1 MRILHL
7 LYESKGDF
15 FGTGGVGTRAYEI
28 YKCLQE
34 RHDITFLCKKY
45 QGASDGEIDGIR
57 HIFAGTESR
66 SLTKTLLSYAYH
78 ASQFVKRHGHEYDIV
93 VEEFSPAI
101 PTFYQFFIRKP
112 VILQVQGYTGR
123 LYFRKYNLFY
133 AVVLSLLELLKPGF
147 YDNFIFVN
155 PEMTKK
161 SSFKRAKHIAVIP
174 NGISPELLAMPYDEK
189 DYILYIGRIDVYG
202 KGLDI
207 LLDAYKEF
215 YKSFPAIGLLIA
227 GDGRDRERFE
237 AMLMKLPG
245 DIRKNIEMLGWVSGD
260 KKKDLLSKALFVV
273 VPSRHECQSIVT
285 LEAMA
290 SGKAVIVS
298 GIPELN
304 FAVKHQAGIS
314 FKPASAASLAQS
326 MQDLVSRRQRQEMGR
341 RGRDWIKNYTW
352 DKIALKYEE
361 FLHKIA
367 GQAESGGT
375 CRGEHG

>member
-1 MRILHL
+1 MKILHL
-7 LYESKGDF
+7 LYESWGDP
-15 FGTGGVGTRAYEI
+15 FGMGGVGTRAYEI
-28 YKCLQE
+28 YRRMRE
-34 RHDITFLCKKY
+34 RHDITFLCKRY
-45 QGASDGEIDGIR
+45 QGANDGEIEGIR
-57 HIFAGTESR
+57 HIFRGAESR
-66 SLTKTLLSYAYH
+66 SLAITLLSYAYH
-78 ASQFVKRHGHEYDIV
+78 ASQFLKRHGHEYDIII
-93 VEEFSPAI
+93 EEFSPAI
-101 PTFYQFFIRKP
+101 PTFYQFFVKKP
-112 VILQVQGYTGR
+112 VVLQVQGYTGR
-123 LYFRKYNLFY
+123 LYFRKYNPFY
-133 AVVLSLLELLKPGF
+133 AVVLSMLELLKPGF

-161 SSFKRAKHIAVIP
+161 TSFKRAKHIAVIP
-174 NGISPELLAMPYDEK
+174 NGISCELLDMPYDEK
-189 DYILYIGRIDVYG
+189 DYILYIGRIDIYG

-215 YKSFPAIGLLIA
+215 NKSFPDIGLVIA

-245 DIRKNIEMLGWVSGD
+245 DIKKNIEMPGWVSGD

-273 VPSRHECQSIVT
+273 LPSRHECHSIAA

-298 GIPELN
+298 GIPEFN
-304 FAVKHQAGIS
+304 FVAEHQAGIS
-314 FKPASAASLAQS
+314 FRPASAASLAQS